1 MRTLRCFLLQPT
13 VVINTS
19 FSFDIAMDP
28 GADYA
33 KTSTCTTCRFKED
46 ASNYWTA
53 VLYYKNPNGSYIRV
67 S

>member
-1 MRTLRCFLLQPT
+1 
-13 VVINTS
+13 
-19 FSFDIAMDP
+19 MDP
-28 GADYA
+28 SADYA
-33 KTSTCTTCRFKED
+33 KASTCTTCRFKED